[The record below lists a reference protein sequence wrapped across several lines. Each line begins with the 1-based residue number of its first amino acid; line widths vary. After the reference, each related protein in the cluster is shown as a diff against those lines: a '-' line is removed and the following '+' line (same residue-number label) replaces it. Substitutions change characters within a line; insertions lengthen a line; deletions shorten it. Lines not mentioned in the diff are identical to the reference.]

1 MEDETNQKK
10 KRKEKRISKMSLN
23 QHTIPQI
30 NGWVGK

>member
-1 MEDETNQKK
+1 MEDETNQK
-10 KRKEKRISKMSLN
+10 KEKRISKMSLN

>member
-1 MEDETNQKK
+1 MKLIKK
-10 KRKEKRISKMSLN
+10 KEKRISKMSLN

>member
-10 KRKEKRISKMSLN
+10 KEKEKRISKMSLN

>member
-1 MEDETNQKK
+1 MKLIKKK

>member
-1 MEDETNQKK
+1 MEDETNQKNK
-10 KRKEKRISKMSLN
+10 KEKRISKMSLN